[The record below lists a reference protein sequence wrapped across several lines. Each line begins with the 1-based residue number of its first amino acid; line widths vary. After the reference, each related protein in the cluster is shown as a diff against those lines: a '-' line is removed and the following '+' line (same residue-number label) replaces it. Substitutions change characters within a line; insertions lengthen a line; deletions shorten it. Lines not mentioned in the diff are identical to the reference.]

1 MATPPP
7 RVKRSDTAVSDPKQS
22 ARRKQLEHVS
32 PRTMHYSPE
41 ADHGEGA
48 EKCVGCEEAECI
60 VCREAD
66 MGLKSKRKKPA
77 SPALSRAEVPEPAK
91 VSSALHRAA
100 TVNVPDASSSGK
112 KVPKP
117 IAPASPVNDDDDDQ
131 ELTLEMMR
139 ARKAA
144 HARFMR
150 FSRSSEKLALLYE
163 QRVQCE
169 GHWKE
174 SSFVKEL
181 RVTNRSRKKGA
192 RKWMT
197 KQELIQKFGSER
209 LAMRIIEAK
218 QNDPVLAKSQIRC
231 HPDCPDEPELV
242 QYLVWDMDAEEDT
255 EDIVTNN
262 LFQAVDDDGNKG
274 GKEKKSKSKKKSKRP
289 TSSSSSSCGSD
300 SGDSSGSSSSATSDS
315 WFKYNIRFANSL
327 PQANIVM

>member
-1 MATPPP
+1 MPASDESVKNFRRTRSAGAMATPPP

-77 SPALSRAEVPEPAK
+77 SPALSRVRKTAIKAKAKPKTSPASKAKARAGVAARPSKAEVPEPAK

-150 FSRSSEKLALLYE
+150 FSRSMKS
-163 QRVQCE
+163 
-169 GHWKE
+169 
-174 SSFVKEL
+174 
-181 RVTNRSRKKGA
+181 KGA
-192 RKWMT
+192 TTACSRGMLIDRMYTRRGKWLSYRT
-197 KQELIQKFGSER
+197 LVLSPRTHR
-209 LAMRIIEAK
+209 LSM
-218 QNDPVLAKSQIRC
+218 Q
-231 HPDCPDEPELV
+231 
-242 QYLVWDMDAEEDT
+242 
-255 EDIVTNN
+255 
-262 LFQAVDDDGNKG
+262 
-274 GKEKKSKSKKKSKRP
+274 
-289 TSSSSSSCGSD
+289 
-300 SGDSSGSSSSATSDS
+300 
-315 WFKYNIRFANSL
+315 
-327 PQANIVM
+327 